1 MLSAATLIL
10 ICQALAGPG
19 QETVG
24 NLERYFPFRLGD
36 SWTYDWQIAERG
48 SPPRKRAHT
57 RVFDGTEFIGAGLA
71 YRLVSDDGSYHLYMI
86 DKGVVTLHTSAEGGR
101 LFYYDPPV
109 VLVAPDSRVGEPRT
123 IEHRETGRKWK
134 TTLQGFEDVSVPLG
148 RFEKCLKIRL
158 EMESAEYLSD
168 SLQYFAPGVGLVAY
182 RYQLRKAGNDQPEIR
197 IEAELRLARLS
208 GRQISR
214 AADLAPSPADGESGA
229 VSRDDASAREALRR
243 AIDKRYT
250 WDARFPGFRGD
261 FEYRQAGKPPIA
273 GSFTVGADLSVK
285 IQAPDEAARAALR
298 NEVSSFISHRKD
310 APFDLTYGGA
320 SFRRGGTGPD
330 GEMEI
335 LSQGDASGAKHTVRG
350 DELLAIERSVG
361 RLRYLARYLK
371 TLKTEDGR
379 LISVEYEL
387 TFYSNEDQ
395 SEVSSEHIVDCYAKV
410 GSYWLPTGRKNVKR
424 ARGLTTSFELRLIN
438 VRP

>member
-1 MLSAATLIL
+1 MLSSASLIL
-10 ICQALAGPG
+10 VWQALAGPG

-48 SPPRKRAHT
+48 GAPRKRAHT

-123 IEHRETGRKWK
+123 VEHRETGRKWK
-134 TTLQGFEDVSVPLG
+134 TTLLGFEDVDVPLG

-168 SLQYFAPGVGLVAY
+168 SLQYFAPAVGLVAY
-182 RYQLRKAGNDQPEIR
+182 RYELRKAGSDRPEIQ
-197 IEAELRLARLS
+197 IEAQLRLARLS
-208 GRQISR
+208 GKPISR
-214 AADLAPSPADGESGA
+214 AADLAQLPADGESEA
-229 VSRDDASAREALRR
+229 VRRDDASAREALRR
-243 AIDKRYT
+243 AIDQRYT
-250 WDARFPGFRGD
+250 WDAAFPGFRGD
-261 FEYRQAGKPPIA
+261 LEYLEAGKPPIT
-273 GSFTVGADLSVK
+273 GSFVVGKDLSVK
-285 IQAPDEAARAALR
+285 IEAPGEAERAALR

-320 SFRRGGTGPD
+320 TFRKGSSGPGGELT
-330 GEMEI
+330 I
-335 LSQGDASGAKHTVRG
+335 LSQGDPTGAKHTLRG

-395 SEVSSEHIVDCYAKV
+395 SEVSSEHIVDSYAKV
-410 GSYWLPTGRKNVKR
+410 GKYWIPTGRKNVKR
-424 ARGLTTSFELRLIN
+424 VRGETTSFELRLTN
-438 VRP
+438 LEL